1 MPTKA
6 KRKLSDISFQHEG
19 AHVALV
25 SKDQGGPANGKDF
38 ALVMKATGFSQEFVT
53 KMQQVRVTME
63 LPEFL
68 RKFFYIYGE
77 DADILAY
84 MMGYVEPADTAEME
98 AEEAK
103 SEFQSWI
110 EERVSNFEIL
120 KSLNESEDLAA
131 DLLKLGEDKYL
142 KVLKSQS
149 KLEKVLARIEK
160 NSAKAA
166 KATADEGSTEAVA
179 KAKQSDDKSK
189 VEPSVTVNKGKT
201 YMDELQ
207 EVQKALEVE
216 KAELQKAREQLAAF
230 EAEKKE
236 MIRKARFDK
245 LSASVK
251 DEAKA
256 TALFKAFA
264 LIEDEA
270 EFDEAVKVVADMQT
284 AVEKSALFEEKG
296 AQVESEDEV
305 VTESAVAKVIK
316 ARLQKAAGSK

>member
-63 LPEFL
+63 LPDFL
-68 RKFFYIYGE
+68 RKFFNVYYE
-77 DADILAY
+77 DAEVLAR
-84 MMGYVEPADTAEME
+84 MMGYVEVEDEV
-98 AEEAK
+98 EEDESYEDWYEK
-103 SEFQSWI
+103 RIQEKLDQ
-110 EERVSNFEIL
+110 FEVL
-120 KSLNESEDLAA
+120 KSLHESKDIAT
-131 DLLKLGEDKYL
+131 DLLQLGEDKYL
-142 KVLKSQS
+142 KVLKSQA
-149 KLEKVLARIEK
+149 KLEKVLSKIEK

>member
-63 LPEFL
+63 LPDFL
-68 RKFFYIYGE
+68 RKFFNVYYE
-77 DADILAY
+77 DAEVLAR
-84 MMGYVEPADTAEME
+84 MMGYVEVEDEV
-98 AEEAK
+98 EEDDSYEDWYEK
-103 SEFQSWI
+103 RIQEKLDQ
-110 EERVSNFEIL
+110 FEVL
-120 KSLNESEDLAA
+120 KSLHESKDIAT
-131 DLLKLGEDKYL
+131 DLLQLGEDKYL
-142 KVLKSQS
+142 KVLKSQA
-149 KLEKVLARIEK
+149 KLEKVLSKIEK

>member
-1 MPTKA
+1 MTIKA
-6 KRKLSDISFQHEG
+6 KRKLSDISFQHDG
-19 AHVALV
+19 AHIALV
-25 SKDQGGPANGKDF
+25 SKDQGGGANGHNY

-63 LPEFL
+63 LPDFL
-68 RKFFYIYGE
+68 RKFFYLYGE

-120 KSLNESEDLAA
+120 KSLHESEDVASE
-131 DLLKLGEDKYL
+131 LLKLGEDKYL

-149 KLEKVLARIEK
+149 KLEKVISRIEK

-166 KATADEGSTEAVA
+166 KAKAEEGSTEAVA

-201 YMDELQ
+201 YMDELEQ
-207 EVQKALEVE
+207 VQKALAEE
-216 KAELQKAREQLAAF
+216 KAELQKARELLAAF
-230 EAEKKE
+230 ETEKKE
-236 MIRKARFDK
+236 MIKKSRLAK
-245 LSASVK
+245 LTASVK
-251 DEAKA
+251 DEAAA
-256 TALFKAFA
+256 TALFKAFS

-270 EFDEAVKVVADMQT
+270 EYDAAVKVVADMQS

-296 AQVESEDEV
+296 AQVESEEEIA
-305 VTESAVAKVIK
+305 TESAVAKVIK
-316 ARLQKAAGSK
+316 ANLQKAAGSK